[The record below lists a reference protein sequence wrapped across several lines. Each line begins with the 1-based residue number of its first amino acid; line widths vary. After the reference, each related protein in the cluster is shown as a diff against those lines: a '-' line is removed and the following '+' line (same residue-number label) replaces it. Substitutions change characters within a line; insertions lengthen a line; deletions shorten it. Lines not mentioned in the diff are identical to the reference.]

1 MDLIRPKHIR
11 DSLIVERAAS
21 GLGVSAI
28 ADELH
33 IGQSTVYRTLESE
46 QGQAKLRDTLE
57 AIEAR
62 INHELPELLA
72 LSLKSLKS
80 VLEAPMANRSE
91 KIAASKVIINTALR
105 LSEIA
110 RPKT

>member
-1 MDLIRPKHIR
+1 MNLTKPKDIR
-11 DSLIVERAAS
+11 DALIIERAAS
-21 GLGVSAI
+21 GKNISAI
-28 ADELH
+28 ASELH

-62 INHELPELLA
+62 INHELPELVA

-80 VLEAPMANRSE
+80 VLEAQMANRSE

-105 LSEIA
+105 LSEITS
-110 RPKT
+110 KGV